1 MNTYTPVEIKRLI
14 SESLREKNDSYVI
27 QELFQHF
34 PTTTELL
41 EASEQQLTMI
51 KGIGV
56 GKARQITALLQL
68 AKALTI
74 PVTDRVAIQS
84 PKDVYNLL
92 APELRH
98 SPKEQFTC
106 LFLNTKNRVIF
117 KEVIS
122 IGSLNAAVVHP
133 REVFRAAIKRC
144 SASLICAH
152 NHPSGDSTPSPEDV
166 NLTKRLVSAGE
177 IIGIEVL
184 DHVIIGGSQFY
195 SLKEHGHIH

>member
-1 MNTYTPVEIKRLI
+1 MTPYPPTEIKRLI
-14 SESLREKNDSYVI
+14 SESLREKHDSYLI
-27 QELFQHF
+27 QEMFQQF

-41 EASEQQLTMI
+41 EASEQQLTTI
-51 KGIGV
+51 KGIGI

-68 AKALTI
+68 AKTLTFPSHDQVSI
-74 PVTDRVAIQS
+74 HC
-84 PKDVYNLL
+84 PKDVYDLL

-98 SPKEQFTC
+98 SSKEHFTC

-117 KEVIS
+117 KEIIS
-122 IGSLNAAVVHP
+122 VGSLNAAIVHP

-152 NHPSGDSTPSPEDV
+152 NHPSGDSTPSPEDI

-184 DHVIIGGSQFY
+184 DHIIIGGNQFY
-195 SLKEHGHIH
+195 SLKEHGHFH